1 LAHHCNERGRNNY
14 LYPRLSN
21 FVNRREPVF
30 QFSCTAERFAED
42 HLRRSAG
49 MFVVK
54 QRVGGAD
61 EVIE

>member
-1 LAHHCNERGRNNY
+1 L
-14 LYPRLSN
+14 
-21 FVNRREPVF
+21 
-30 QFSCTAERFAED
+30 QFSRTAERFAED

>member
-1 LAHHCNERGRNNY
+1 LSLPSLIEFCKS
-14 LYPRLSN
+14 PRTC
-21 FVNRREPVF
+21 F
-30 QFSCTAERFAED
+30 QFSRTAERFAED

>member
-1 LAHHCNERGRNNY
+1 VAPWSSASPGG
-14 LYPRLSN
+14 
-21 FVNRREPVF
+21 
-30 QFSCTAERFAED
+30 TAERFVEN

-54 QRVGGAD
+54 QRVGRAD